1 MEFWWCET
9 VTKQSDFCI
18 GIKEISTGLPI
29 SFSTVCPDATQRHEL
44 AGLRGVC
51 TAWVGEA
58 SELSENSQGTDNDGR
73 SPGSQRLTGP
83 TGPTGKWNCLF
94 TWKTSKGRGSV
105 RKTWC
110 SSLSLIEIR
119 SLFRSED
126 LWLGFRS
133 VLEANCFPSFAT
145 QKCDSFTTW
154 EIVSCSQTVMLFSFF
169 SCQGFFFSFFL
180 LFVYLMSHLLDIS
193 NKISLSKYLLSA
205 YCMLVYSGATCKV
218 L

>member
-44 AGLRGVC
+44 AGLGGVC
-51 TAWVGEA
+51 TGWVGEA
-58 SELSENSQGTDNDGR
+58 SELSENSQGNDNDGR

-83 TGPTGKWNCLF
+83 TAPTGKWNCLF
-94 TWKTSKGRGSV
+94 TWKTSKGRGGREENLLFKPFPHRNKV
-105 RKTWC
+105 V
-110 SSLSLIEIR
+110 
-119 SLFRSED
+119 FRSED

-133 VLEANCFPSFAT
+133 VLEANCFPSCAT

-205 YCMLVYSGATCKV
+205 YCMLGYSGATCKV